1 MMKNILITL
10 ITLALSVSLLQAKAF
25 EQDAK
30 FRTTKVHI
38 TSEKPLTA
46 GTNVL
51 LLDISKDS
59 KALEESKV
67 EVKAFMPAMPGMPAM
82 EFKSAAKSLGKGK
95 YEVKLNIA
103 MNGTWQVHIFITP
116 KAGKKSRVKTSIN
129 F

>member
-10 ITLALSVSLLQAKAF
+10 ITLALSLSLLQAKAF

-30 FRTTKVHI
+30 FRSTKVHI
-38 TSEKPLTA
+38 TSEKPLTT
-46 GTNVL
+46 GVNVFV
-51 LLDISKDS
+51 LDISKDS

-67 EVKAFMPAMPGMPAM
+67 DVKAFMPAM

-116 KAGKKSRVKTSIN
+116 KEGKKSRVKTSIN